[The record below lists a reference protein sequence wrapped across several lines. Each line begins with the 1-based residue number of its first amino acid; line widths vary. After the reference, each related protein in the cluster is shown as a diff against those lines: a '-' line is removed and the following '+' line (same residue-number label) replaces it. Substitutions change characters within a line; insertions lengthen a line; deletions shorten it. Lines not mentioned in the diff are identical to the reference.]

1 MNLTFVWIK
10 NGVFGGKTCRGF
22 RVIGVNFHIC
32 WKRACVKD
40 LTNIMSATDTNRHA
54 KCIFF
59 FNSVNFVK
67 KAQTIPARAGP
78 NLLFEVFKFVKM

>member
-40 LTNIMSATDTNRHA
+40 LTNIISGGKH
-54 KCIFF
+54 
-59 FNSVNFVK
+59 VK
-67 KAQTIPARAGP
+67 WSRGKLWKEEEEEERAQD
-78 NLLFEVFKFVKM
+78 VFGR

>member
-10 NGVFGGKTCRGF
+10 NDIFGGKTCRGF

-40 LTNIMSATDTNRHA
+40 LTNIMSESTHATLLALVKVVNYLL
-54 KCIFF
+54 KYIFQ
-59 FNSVNFVK
+59 NN
-67 KAQTIPARAGP
+67 IP
-78 NLLFEVFKFVKM
+78 L